1 MGEEDGWEGENG
13 YRRKG
18 EGKEGIEGK
27 ESSEKKEGR
36 AGGKKEGKK
45 MG

>member
-1 MGEEDGWEGENG
+1 M
-13 YRRKG
+13 
-18 EGKEGIEGK
+18 EGK

-36 AGGKKEGKK
+36 AGGMKEGKK